1 MVCKAGPEI
10 KEHPGQ
16 EGLEATAQSAS
27 DDTTAITE
35 TWWDKLHSW
44 GTKMEGYKLHRRE
57 RQGRRG
63 KGAALHAKRWK
74 DCKEL
79 PLSNSH
85 AQVKSLRVKNQEL
98 KEGTSGSRVYYG
110 QLIRQSLWMKP
121 SSSS

>member
-85 AQVKSLRVKNQEL
+85 ALR
-98 KEGTSGSRVYYG
+98 SRVCG
-110 QLIRQSLWMKP
+110 LKTR
-121 SSSS
+121 SSKKGHLAVGCTTGN